1 MVDHHYGKTLGP
13 TSKPNLGSSGSLKKG
28 TMTVLSPSTACYCV
42 FSSGGGMTKIC
53 HLLSIIHKINK
64 NQACTT
70 MNYGLNFNNSE
81 MNNCHQLYRLSI
93 KKMEL

>member
-1 MVDHHYGKTLGP
+1 
-13 TSKPNLGSSGSLKKG
+13 
-28 TMTVLSPSTACYCV
+28 
-42 FSSGGGMTKIC
+42 MTKIC

-64 NQACTT
+64 NQACTTMNYGLNFNNLEMNNCHQNQACTT